1 MRSTARKRILVL
13 GGGFGGIYTV
23 RALHKA
29 LHGRTDIEIALVNQE
44 NYFVFQPMLAEV
56 ISSNIGLLN
65 TVTPIR
71 DLCPGATLYVR
82 TVERIDLDNK
92 VVITSHGFRPGP
104 SVLPYDYLVL
114 ALGTLE
120 NFGVVRGLQEH
131 GLHFKNLGDALVLRN
146 RLIHLL
152 EEADSEPDAA
162 LRRRML
168 TFVMAGGGFSGVEAI
183 AEVND
188 FVRDVAR
195 RYPHVDPAELRVI
208 LVHAGQRILP
218 ELPASL
224 SRYAQTMLTRRKV
237 EIRLQTR
244 LAAVTADE
252 AHLTDGSALPTK
264 TVIAT
269 IGATP
274 NPVLL
279 ALPCQKERGRLVVN
293 AALEVPDYP
302 GVWAL
307 GDCAHILDHTTG
319 QPCPPT
325 AQYAVREGM
334 RVARNIVAAIEGTTP
349 RPFAFSDWGMMS
361 ALGHRAAVGQV
372 LGIQVSGWPAW
383 VLWRAVYWSKLPGV
397 TRKVRIALDWFCRV
411 LLPRDYAQLNA
422 SPSDRIARAHFEAGE
437 VIVRQGEPGDC
448 MYVMIDGEVDVVQQ
462 QAEGGERVVAT
473 LTQGAWFGE
482 MALFNEEPR
491 SATVRT
497 RTTVNV
503 LSVDRRTF
511 QTLVAHIAPL
521 REAFERLMQH
531 REAEDKAR
539 HQQHEEEGLRPAPT
553 QSRQQVV
560 F

>member
-1 MRSTARKRILVL
+1 MGSTARKRILVL
-13 GGGFGGIYTV
+13 GGGFGGIATV

-29 LHGRTDIEIALVNQE
+29 LHGRTDIASALVNQE
-44 NYFVFQPMLAEV
+44 NYCVFQPMLAEV
-56 ISSNIGLLN
+56 ISGNISLLN

-71 DLCPGATLYVR
+71 DVCPGATLYVR
-82 TVERIDLDNK
+82 TVERIDLDHK
-92 VVITSHGFRPGP
+92 VVITSPGLRPGP
-104 SVLPYDYLVL
+104 SVLSYDYLVL
-114 ALGTLE
+114 ALGMLD
-120 NFGVVRGLQEH
+120 NFSVVRGLQEH
-131 GLHFKNLGDALVLRN
+131 GLHFKNLGDALVVRN

-168 TFVMAGGGFSGVEAI
+168 TVVMAGGGFSGVEAI

-188 FVRDVAR
+188 FIRDVAR
-195 RYPHVDPAELRVI
+195 RYPHVDPADLRVI
-208 LVHAGQRILP
+208 LVHAGPRLLP

-224 SRYAQTMLTRRKV
+224 SRYAQTLLTRRKV
-237 EIRLQTR
+237 EMRLQTR

-252 AHLTDGSALPTK
+252 AHLSDGSVLPTK

-279 ALPCQKERGRLVVN
+279 ALPCRKERGRVVVN
-293 AALEVPDYP
+293 AALEVPEYP

-307 GDCAHILDHTTG
+307 GDCAHMLDHTTG
-319 QPCPPT
+319 RPCPPT
-325 AQYAVREGM
+325 AQYAVREGQ
-334 RVARNIVAAIEGTTP
+334 RVARNIVAAIEGTAP
-349 RPFAFSDWGMMS
+349 RPFAFADWGMMG

-372 LGIQVSGWPAW
+372 LGIRVAGWPAW

-397 TRKVRIALDWFCRV
+397 TRKVRIALDWLCRV
-411 LLPRDYAQLNA
+411 LLPRDYTQLNVA
-422 SPSDRIARAHFEAGE
+422 PSERLTRAHFEAGE
-437 VIVRQGEPGDC
+437 VIVRQGDPGDL
-448 MYVMIDGEVDVVQQ
+448 MYVLIDGEVDVVQ

-497 RTTVNV
+497 RTSVTV

-521 REAFERLMQH
+521 REAFERLMRHRAAADQARRQH
-531 REAEDKAR
+531 
-539 HQQHEEEGLRPAPT
+539 HEEER
-553 QSRQQVV
+553 VV